1 MNSNAPAA
9 AAAAGP
15 ETAQQRQERRAAAA
29 LAAGPGTAQ
38 QQQQHQ
44 AAAAADNELDILI
57 QPPVI
62 SPVTPPGVFRANPGR
77 AAARAPDPLHRQ
89 LQQEREPQQPH
100 PFIPM
105 MMRSIAPANG
115 GQKKKQT
122 SKNSKKYKNKK
133 YKNKNRKHRQ
143 TRKTKKGKM

>member
-105 MMRSIAPANG
+105 MRSIAPANG